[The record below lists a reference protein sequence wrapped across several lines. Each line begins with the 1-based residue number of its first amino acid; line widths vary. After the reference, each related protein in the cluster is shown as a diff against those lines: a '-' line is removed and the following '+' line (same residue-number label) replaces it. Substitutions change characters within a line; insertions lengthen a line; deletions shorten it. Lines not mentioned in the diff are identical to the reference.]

1 MVHDRTECDPGD
13 TVDEHACTIC
23 SVVACDPIKDLTL
36 TVTDSLCIDGSAEE
50 VTVLDLDECVVLT
63 VLLLTTIPASDTDG
77 CLEGTVEGPGKDGGE
92 QLLSGPVPLS
102 VVVDEWLGNP
112 DSGLEIVCF
121 VQPEGFLV
129 GKGIEVGPGD
139 EIGLGCTTVELDED
153 VHSLLPV
160 EPGVLVGEEER
171 TGDVIVDGTD
181 DRSSISGG
189 QDVLLDLHDDTCL
202 STCLLALDDVEVH
215 LVTVKVRVVGGTDT
229 EVEPEGLT
237 LIHDLDTVGHHG
249 HPVQRRLPV
258 EQDDVSVHE
267 LPLDGESLFEVLC
280 EEFGVVS
287 GDPHLPLIGLDDVVD
302 SGLVLS
308 ILGPLL
314 GSAPDHLTDGLD
326 VGGVDVNGDRE
337 LPGCGDGD
345 SDVVD
350 GQHRVGGDDGTCGE
364 VHTLTRQVGSETT
377 LLTLEPLSQSLQ
389 GTSGPV
395 PCGRDTGGLVVE
407 VGGDVVL
414 QKVPQVLDD
423 QQG

>member
-1 MVHDRTECDPGD
+1 M
-13 TVDEHACTIC
+13 
-23 SVVACDPIKDLTL
+23 
-36 TVTDSLCIDGSAEE
+36 
-50 VTVLDLDECVVLT
+50 
-63 VLLLTTIPASDTDG
+63 
-77 CLEGTVEGPGKDGGE
+77 
-92 QLLSGPVPLS
+92 
-102 VVVDEWLGNP
+102 
-112 DSGLEIVCF
+112 
-121 VQPEGFLV
+121 
-129 GKGIEVGPGD
+129 
-139 EIGLGCTTVELDED
+139 
-153 VHSLLPV
+153 
-160 EPGVLVGEEER
+160 
-171 TGDVIVDGTD
+171 
-181 DRSSISGG
+181 
-189 QDVLLDLHDDTCL
+189 
-202 STCLLALDDVEVH
+202 EVH
-215 LVTVKVRVVGGTDT
+215 LVTVKVRVVGRTDT
-229 EVEPEGLT
+229 EVEPEGLSF
-237 LIHDLDTVGHHG
+237 HDPDTVGHHG

-258 EQDDVSVHE
+258 EQDDISVHE
-267 LPLDGESLFEVLC
+267 LPLDGESLFEILC
-280 EEFGVVS
+280 EELGVVG

-350 GQHRVGGDDGTCGE
+350 GQHRVGGDDGTCRE